1 MRLALLASPLALVA
15 GVALASLL
23 GGCAAHHDDAY
34 PTVDDFCRAR
44 AAAECQI
51 ADTCGGTDA
60 FESCAGSRAD
70 ACVAEAA
77 HAIGDRS
84 RSYIAAN
91 APACVDAVRRA
102 YSIASQS
109 QALESTRAA
118 ASASLE
124 DACGHVFC
132 KGDACDPGDAF
143 EPIACTR

>member
-1 MRLALLASPLALVA
+1 MRLALLASSLTVVA
-15 GVALASLL
+15 GVALASLS
-23 GGCAAHHDDAY
+23 GGCAAHHDDAF

-44 AAAECQI
+44 AAAECQA
-51 ADTCGGTDA
+51 ADSCGGDS
-60 FESCAGSRAD
+60 FESCTGARAD

-77 HAIGDRS
+77 HAIGDRR
-84 RSYIAAN
+84 RSYIAGN
-91 APACVDAVRRA
+91 APQCVDAVRRA

-132 KGDACDPGDAF
+132 NGDACDPGDAF
-143 EPIACTR
+143 EPVACTR